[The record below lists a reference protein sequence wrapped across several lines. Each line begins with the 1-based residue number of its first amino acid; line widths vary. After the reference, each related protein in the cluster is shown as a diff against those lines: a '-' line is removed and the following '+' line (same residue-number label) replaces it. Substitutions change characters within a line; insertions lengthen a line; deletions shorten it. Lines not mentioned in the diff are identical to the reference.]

1 MSESA
6 AKTSDNFVG
15 VDPEYAVY
23 TNDVDK
29 PYPIKATKEEV
40 KAAETGTAAP
50 DSDASDDEKVEDDDK
65 QADEPK
71 VEPKATAAKTT
82 SRPKN

>member
-29 PYPIKATKEEV
+29 PYPVKATKEEV

-50 DSDASDDEKVEDDDK
+50 DADDEKAEAEDDDK

-71 VEPKATAAKTT
+71 VEPKAPAAKTT